1 MLFTGIYCTCSA
13 SMGAYNSTFERA
25 HSYES
30 EWYLDSINFTLFI
43 PHGKIVRN
51 RGLLPVQV
59 MDFRVYLV
67 YSTRYSKSAH
77 HSFDVICQQ
86 QPPTPITHT

>member
-1 MLFTGIYCTCSA
+1 
-13 SMGAYNSTFERA
+13 MGAYNSTFERA

-59 MDFRVYLV
+59 MDFRVY
-67 YSTRYSKSAH
+67 STVPGYSKSAH